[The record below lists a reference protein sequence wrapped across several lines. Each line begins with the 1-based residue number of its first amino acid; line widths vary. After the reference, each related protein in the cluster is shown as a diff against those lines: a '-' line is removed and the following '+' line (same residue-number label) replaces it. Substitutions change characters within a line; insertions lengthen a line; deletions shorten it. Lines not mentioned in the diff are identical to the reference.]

1 MSLNLRTVYQANHV
15 LSFYWLV
22 LLYTLLYTYHI
33 ILQLNLSECERPF
46 RMYVPNTD
54 CRLPDGGS
62 VYYRDLQ
69 TMCPLCDPCGYGDFM
84 NEDLFPELQ
93 ADISAAANPADED
106 YRQL

>member
-1 MSLNLRTVYQANHV
+1 MTEAPRV
-15 LSFYWLV
+15 LHFSAF
-22 LLYTLLYTYHI
+22 I
-33 ILQLNLSECERPF
+33 MMCIECERPF